1 VHAVRTGS
9 WGRRTVVG
17 VRPASGDSSERCH
30 QRHGARR
37 ELPPWTVRFPHSPDA
52 RTDSVLFRR
61 TAVVIVGR
69 EVVPRYY
76 SRSAVRHPHENRAA
90 LLIRSDGCV
99 AWALPTGLIT
109 GLTVVSDSLGTKL
122 ASDKRCNPSGGY

>member
-1 VHAVRTGS
+1 MGKAKRVNRSVRDVRAKGS
-9 WGRRTVVG
+9 ELGRTA
-17 VRPASGDSSERCH
+17 ASR
-30 QRHGARR
+30 GA
-37 ELPPWTVRFPHSPDA
+37 EMG
-52 RTDSVLFRR
+52 R

-76 SRSAVRHPHENRAA
+76 SRSAVRHPHESRAA